1 MGSMVL
7 DSSGLRNRILDRL
20 LASSEDVASMMQSP
34 TGFASAELLRMSH
47 ATLLYGNV
55 IGVNDIDVTLPTGAY
70 ALIGPNGAGKST
82 MIGLLTGALRP
93 TLGAVRVFGQD
104 PSRSPSVMGRI
115 GLCPATDILL
125 HNVSARRWLELQLAL
140 SGWERRK
147 ASVRV
152 QELLEQVDLAGAA
165 DRPLNTYSLG
175 MRQRCKFAQAIAHD
189 PELLILDEPFNGLDP
204 VARHQ
209 LTQLLI
215 RWKESG
221 RSLIIANHVL
231 HEAEKITDSFLLIY
245 GGRLLASGTAGE
257 LHRLLSSLPQEFEIK
272 CDQLRHLASLLACE
286 MWTRSLELD
295 WEKNRIR
302 LAVESPIEFYTAL
315 STWST
320 EHDIQIERLLG
331 ADGDISQ
338 LFRLLV
344 SKHRGEVFH
353 ANPIQRLSS

>member
-1 MGSMVL
+1 MT
-7 DSSGLRNRILDRL
+7 
-20 LASSEDVASMMQSP
+20 QSP
-34 TGFASAELLRMSH
+34 KAFASEELLRMSH
-47 ATLLYGNV
+47 TTLLYGNV
-55 IGVNDIDVTLPTGAY
+55 IGVNDIDVALPTGAY

-93 TLGAVRVFGQD
+93 TLGTVRVFGQD
-104 PSRSPSVMGRI
+104 PSRTPSVMGRI

-140 SGWERRK
+140 SGWKHRN
-147 ASVRV
+147 ASARVR
-152 QELLEQVDLAGAA
+152 ELLEQVDLVEAA
-165 DRPLNTYSLG
+165 DRPLHTYSLG

-209 LTQLLI
+209 LTQLLVNW
-215 RWKESG
+215 RESG

-257 LHRLLSSLPQEFEIK
+257 LHRLLSNLPQEFEIE
-272 CDQLRHLASLLACE
+272 CNQVRLLASLLAGE
-286 MWTRSLELD
+286 TWTRSLQLD
-295 WEKNRIR
+295 WENNRIR
-302 LAVESPIEFYTAL
+302 LAIESPLEFYSAL
-315 STWST
+315 SRWST
-320 EHDIQIERLLG
+320 DHNLQIERLLG

-353 ANPIQRLSS
+353 ANPIKRLSS

>member
-1 MGSMVL
+1 MMHTTNSM
-7 DSSGLRNRILDRL
+7 
-20 LASSEDVASMMQSP
+20 SEN
-34 TGFASAELLRMSH
+34 ELLRLNH

-55 IGVNDIDVTLPTGAY
+55 IGVNDIDVALPTGAY

-82 MIGLLTGALRP
+82 LIGLLTGALKP
-93 TLGAVRVFGQD
+93 TLGDVRVLGSD
-104 PSRSPSVMGRI
+104 PFRSPSVLGRI

-125 HNVSARRWLELQLAL
+125 HNVSARKWLELQLAL
-140 SGWERRK
+140 SGWRRRD
-147 ASVRV
+147 ASQRV
-152 QELLEQVDLAGAA
+152 QELLEQVDLVGAA
-165 DRPLNTYSLG
+165 DRPLHTYSLG
-175 MRQRCKFAQAIAHD
+175 MRQRCKFAQAIAHR

-215 RWKESG
+215 EWKESG

-257 LHRLLSSLPQEFEIK
+257 LHRLLSSLPQEFEIE
-272 CDQLRHLASLLACE
+272 CNDPRLLASLLARE
-286 MWTRSLELD
+286 TWTRSLDLEDAQGRLRIAI
-295 WEKNRIR
+295 EKP
-302 LAVESPIEFYTAL
+302 LEFYAAL
-315 STWST
+315 CGWST
-320 EHDIQIERLLG
+320 SHNLQIDRLLG

-353 ANPIQRLSS
+353 SSPIKRLS

>member
-1 MGSMVL
+1 MTITKHGMA
-7 DSSGLRNRILDRL
+7 DS
-20 LASSEDVASMMQSP
+20 
-34 TGFASAELLRMSH
+34 ELLRLNH

-55 IGVNDIDVTLPTGAY
+55 MGVNDIDVALPTGAY

-82 MIGLLTGALRP
+82 LIGLLTGALKP
-93 TLGAVRVFGQD
+93 TLGEVRVLGHD
-104 PSRSPSVMGRI
+104 PFRSPSILGRI

-125 HNVSARRWLELQLAL
+125 HNVSARKWLELQLAL
-140 SGWERRK
+140 SGWGRRD
-147 ASVRV
+147 ASRRV
-152 QELLEQVDLAGAA
+152 QELLEEVDLTGAA
-165 DRPLNTYSLG
+165 DRPLHTYSLG
-175 MRQRCKFAQAIAHD
+175 MRQRCKFAQAIAHRPD
-189 PELLILDEPFNGLDP
+189 LLILDEPFNGLDP

-215 RWKESG
+215 EWKESG

-257 LHRLLSSLPQEFEIK
+257 LHRLLSSLPQEFEIE
-272 CDQLRHLASLLACE
+272 CNDPRLLASLLARE
-286 MWTRSLELD
+286 TWTRSLDLQEG
-295 WEKNRIR
+295 NGRMR
-302 LAVESPIEFYTAL
+302 VAIENPLQFYSAL
-315 STWST
+315 SDWST
-320 EHDIQIERLLG
+320 RYNLHIDRLLG

-353 ANPIQRLSS
+353 SSPFKRFS

>member
-1 MGSMVL
+1 MTHAPTTF
-7 DSSGLRNRILDRL
+7 DS
-20 LASSEDVASMMQSP
+20 E
-34 TGFASAELLRMSH
+34 ELLNMGH

-55 IGVNDIDVTLPTGAY
+55 IGINDIDVALPKGAY

-93 TLGAVRVFGQD
+93 TLGTVRVFGHD
-104 PSRSPSVMGRI
+104 PTRSPSVLARI

-140 SGWERRK
+140 SGWERRR
-147 ASVRV
+147 ASERV
-152 QELLEQVDLAGAA
+152 QELIEQVDLAVAA
-165 DRPLNTYSLG
+165 DRPLHTYSLG

-257 LHRLLSSLPQEFEIK
+257 LHRLLSNLPQEFEIE
-272 CDQLRHLASLLACE
+272 CDQPRLLASLLAAE
-286 MWTRSLELD
+286 TWTRSLELD
-295 WEKNRIR
+295 WECNRLR
-302 LAVESPIEFYTAL
+302 LAIESPLEFYAAL
-315 STWST
+315 SRWST
-320 EHDIQIERLLG
+320 ERDLRIERLLG

-353 ANPIQRLSS
+353 ANPIKRHS